1 LFYNSKRQSR
11 KHQKRYTLPWGIET
25 LAIVFPFKSLKMGR
39 CLTEFYSGK
48 GGIIEDVNK
57 GHWGKKN

>member
-1 LFYNSKRQSR
+1 
-11 KHQKRYTLPWGIET
+11 
-25 LAIVFPFKSLKMGR
+25 MGR

-57 GHWGKKN
+57 GHLGEEKIAVKKKLYIIRKVCNQLDYWTMERENTKIFGIPN